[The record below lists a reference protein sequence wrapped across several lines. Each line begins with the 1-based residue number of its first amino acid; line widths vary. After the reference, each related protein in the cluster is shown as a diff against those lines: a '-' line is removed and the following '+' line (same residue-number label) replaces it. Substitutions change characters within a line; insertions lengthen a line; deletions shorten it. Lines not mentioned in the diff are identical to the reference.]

1 MVVVVAM
8 GRSVVVVGRV
18 VVVVEM
24 GRSVVVVGRVVV
36 VVAMGRSVVVVGRV
50 VVVVAMGRSVVVVV
64 GRVVVVDAIVVEP
77 IGVDVVVTSA
87 AGRASDVAA
96 RGSVVTG
103 LTAVVVGDGALPMVV
118 DGAGTSLVEMESLCD
133 FWLATTGETYELS
146 VL

>member
-1 MVVVVAM
+1 M

-36 VVAMGRSVVVVGRV
+36 VVEMGRSVVVVGRV
-50 VVVVAMGRSVVVVV
+50 VVVVEMGRSVVVV

-103 LTAVVVGDGALPMVV
+103 LTAVVVGDGAPPMVV

>member
-1 MVVVVAM
+1 MVGRVVVVVEI
-8 GRSVVVVGRV
+8 GWSVVVVGRV

-24 GRSVVVVGRVVV
+24 GRS
-36 VVAMGRSVVVVGRV
+36 
-50 VVVVAMGRSVVVVV
+50 VVVV

-118 DGAGTSLVEMESLCD
+118 DGAGTSLVEIESLCD